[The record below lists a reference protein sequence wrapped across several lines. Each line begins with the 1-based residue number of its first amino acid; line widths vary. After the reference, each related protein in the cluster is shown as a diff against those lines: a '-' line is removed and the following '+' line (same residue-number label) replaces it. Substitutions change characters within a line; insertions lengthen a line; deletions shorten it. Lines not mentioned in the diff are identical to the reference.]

1 MSNITVIGAGM
12 SGLLAACML
21 RSDCVRVIESQ
32 LSLPNNHSAVL
43 RYRSSV
49 VGDTLGV
56 PFKKV
61 KVLKTSMPW
70 KNPMADAMAYA
81 YKCTGQHTLRSSL
94 TAKAELEERF
104 IAPSNLIQLMADR
117 VQAPIEWGVRW
128 RPNPDPAHT
137 QNFISTLPM
146 PVLMKA
152 LGWKDIPEFKYVH
165 GANINVDLSGVD
177 AYGTV
182 YVPVPN
188 IAFNRVSLTGD
199 RLTIEFAN
207 MEAADLQPSILDHV
221 NLAIEL
227 LGISH
232 KKIDVGTATLKHQQ
246 YAKILPIN
254 DDVRMHFIM
263 WASEQHN
270 IYSLGRF
277 ATWRPG
283 LLQDDVVNDVR
294 VIQRLIKNGHNY
306 IHKKG

>member
-21 RSDCVRVIESQ
+21 RSDCLRVIENQ

-49 VGDTLGV
+49 VGDTLGIA
-56 PFKKV
+56 FKKV
-61 KVLKTSMPW
+61 KVLKTSQPW

-117 VQAPIEWGVRW
+117 VQAPIELGLHWK
-128 RPNPDPAHT
+128 PNPDPAHT

-146 PVLMKA
+146 PVLMKL

-165 GANINVDLSGVD
+165 GANINIDLSGVD

-182 YVPVPN
+182 YVPDPN
-188 IAFNRVSLTGD
+188 IAFNRVSLTGS
-199 RLTIEFAN
+199 RMTIEFASVDVDRIKL
-207 MEAADLQPSILDHV
+207 DLQFYCEQA
-221 NLAIEL
+221 LAL
-227 LGISH
+227 LGMNADYMNIQDAVVKS
-232 KKIDVGTATLKHQQ
+232 QQ

-254 DDVRMHFIM
+254 DDLRKKFIS

-277 ATWRPG
+277 STWRVN

-294 VIQRLIKNGHNY
+294 IIQKLIQTGHSY
-306 IHKKG
+306 DHKI